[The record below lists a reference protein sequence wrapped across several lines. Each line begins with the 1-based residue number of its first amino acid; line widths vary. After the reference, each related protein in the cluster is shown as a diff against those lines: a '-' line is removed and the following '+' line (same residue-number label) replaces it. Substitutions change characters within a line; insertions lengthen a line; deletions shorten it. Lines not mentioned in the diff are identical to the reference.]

1 MSKDN
6 LSMMA
11 GSKRLLKGK
20 RVINV
25 KEKED
30 LVSGILEGVEDYK
43 KGRVK
48 NFKTKEELLDHLR
61 SL

>member
-1 MSKDN
+1 
-6 LSMMA
+6 MMA

-20 RVINV
+20 RGFEVA
-25 KEKED
+25 EKED

>member
-1 MSKDN
+1 
-6 LSMMA
+6 MMA
-11 GSKRLLKGK
+11 GSKRLLRGK
-20 RVINV
+20 RSFEVI
-25 KEKED
+25 EKDD

>member
-1 MSKDN
+1 
-6 LSMMA
+6 MMA

-20 RVINV
+20 RGFEAVEN
-25 KEKED
+25 ED
-30 LVSGILEGVEDYK
+30 LVSGILEGVADYK

-48 NFKTKEELLDHLR
+48 NFKTKEGLLDHLR

>member
-1 MSKDN
+1 
-6 LSMMA
+6 MMA

-20 RVINV
+20 RSFKV
-25 KEKED
+25 KENAD
-30 LVSGILEGVEDYK
+30 LVFGILEGVEDYR

>member
-1 MSKDN
+1 
-6 LSMMA
+6 MMA
-11 GSKRLLKGK
+11 GSIRLHKGK
-20 RVINV
+20 RISEAVV
-25 KEKED
+25 EDD

-61 SL
+61 NL

>member
-1 MSKDN
+1 
-6 LSMMA
+6 MMA
-11 GSKRLLKGK
+11 RSRRHLKGK
-20 RVINV
+20 GGSEAV
-25 KEKED
+25 EKGD

-48 NFKTKEELLDHLR
+48 NFKTKEELIDHFH